1 MKKVL
6 LALVTAIGV
15 WIFGF
20 GVGVSLAEEAK
31 KGIELSGW
39 VDKIYLSGDL
49 RLRYDATQKDPDPD
63 RHRFRFRLR
72 FGSDIE
78 INDLIVGIRLASGTG
93 EQVSTNQSFDSL
105 FSQKEIWIDRAYL
118 QWKGPS
124 WLRLTGGKMPNPFFT
139 IFTTG
144 MIWDDDINPE
154 GFAQNLSYKS
164 GDNLT
169 AFINLGQFILD
180 EDKTDN
186 NDQFLFG
193 EQAGIKTKLA
203 KDLKL
208 NLALAYYDAVNTREG
223 DFGQDE
229 VQSGNSRVSSTDPTL
244 LNDYNVLD
252 LTVELATVIGTHPVS
267 LQGDCVKNLADTTT
281 GEDIGYN
288 AGFIIGKASDPHTWE
303 VAYFYKLIETDAAL
317 ADLSDSDFG
326 DGGINRKGHI
336 LWGSYNLT
344 KALQFKIR
352 YIRTEVENRDLP
364 PNDSDINRLLTDVSI
379 KF

>member
-6 LALVTAIGV
+6 FTLVIAIGV
-15 WIFGF
+15 WIFGA
-20 GVGVSLAEEAK
+20 GDSLAEETK

-39 VDKIYLSGDL
+39 VDRINLSGDL
-49 RLRYDATQKDPDPD
+49 RIRYDSTQKDPDPD

-78 INDLIVGIRLASGTG
+78 IDDFMVGIRLASGTG

-118 QWKGPS
+118 QWKGLS
-124 WLRLTGGKMPNPFFT
+124 WLRLTGGRMPNPFFT
-139 IFTTG
+139 LFTTG
-144 MIWDDDINPE
+144 MVWDDDINPE
-154 GFAQNLSYKS
+154 GFAQNVSYKS

-193 EQAGIKTKLA
+193 EQVGIKTKLPR
-203 KDLKL
+203 DLKL

-229 VQSGNSRVSSTDPTL
+229 VQTGNSRGPDSRTL

-252 LTVELATVIGTHPVS
+252 LTVEFATAIGGLPVS
-267 LQGDCVKNLADTTT
+267 LQGDYIKNLADTTT

-288 AGFIIGKASDPHTWE
+288 AGFIIGKAGDPHTWE
-303 VAYFYKLIETDAAL
+303 IAYFYKLIETDAAL
-317 ADLSDSDFG
+317 ADISDSDFG
-326 DGGINRKGHI
+326 DGGTNRKGHI
-336 LWGSYNLT
+336 LWAAYNLS

-352 YIRTEVENRDLP
+352 YIPTEVENRDLP
-364 PNDSDINRLLTDVSI
+364 PNDSDINRLFTDVSI